1 MFLEG
6 HFSKECLAAAQ
17 SLRGGGG
24 VGGGGFK
31 GFGGR
36 LIAMLI
42 VGCQTTPK
50 QRI

>member
-17 SLRGGGG
+17 SLRGG
-24 VGGGGFK
+24 GGGGFK